1 MTDIGR
7 VAYPKSEADAW
18 ENLSKE
24 LMANITT
31 YWKPFS
37 TFEGTTLSQSDA
49 HIRKFLAMSYTEE
62 KEDSCIKV
70 NIKGVGFPVWF
81 VLKIGEGELVTQVE
95 GGSASKIEKGAWLI
109 EADQSQIEINL
120 DQSSKPFYYE

>member
-1 MTDIGR
+1 
-7 VAYPKSEADAW
+7 
-18 ENLSKE
+18 
-24 LMANITT
+24 
-31 YWKPFS
+31 
-37 TFEGTTLSQSDA
+37 
-49 HIRKFLAMSYTEE
+49 MSYTEE

-70 NIKGVGFPVWF
+70 NIKRCRLSSVVCIKDEEKEKW
-81 VLKIGEGELVTQVE
+81 LRQVE

>member
-1 MTDIGR
+1 MRELRFHR
-7 VAYPKSEADAW
+7 VM
-18 ENLSKE
+18 L
-24 LMANITT
+24 
-31 YWKPFS
+31 
-37 TFEGTTLSQSDA
+37 

-81 VLKIGEGELVTQVE
+81 VLKIGEGEMVTQVE

>member
-1 MTDIGR
+1 M
-7 VAYPKSEADAW
+7 

-81 VLKIGEGELVTQVE
+81 VLKIGEGEMVTQVE
-95 GGSASKIEKGAWLI
+95 GRGVLLRLKNGAGSQ

-120 DQSSKPFYYE
+120 VQI